1 MTSIANN
8 EPTNEKVSTT
18 KTFAHE
24 CTVVL
29 KMSSKCTLSFDKF
42 MHLYLQHFG
51 RQCRLADYGPFNKLK
66 NLFESIPA
74 TIEIKEDVNGERVIH
89 LMDCVCKNSTVS
101 AMIQAETAK
110 IESNGAAPDDFDN
123 QAGIYILQKIRNYAN
138 FKIRNRKTLPKLNIG
153 IYSKFGQYYRYN
165 ITMYDFIHIIQFLI
179 PIWSWI
185 SKMML
190 ENETFFHFSFE
201 MLLRLHS
208 YLNLL

>member
-24 CTVVL
+24 CTTVM

-110 IESNGAAPDDFDN
+110 IESNGAAPDDLDN
-123 QAGIYILQKIRNYAN
+123 DEEDASTCKSILHRFGYNNETA
-138 FKIRNRKTLPKLNIG
+138 RNRHKKNLRYADGVLPG
-153 IYSKFGQYYRYN
+153 SGSPDDYS
-165 ITMYDFIHIIQFLI
+165 TA
-179 PIWSWI
+179 
-185 SKMML
+185 ML
-190 ENETFFHFSFE
+190 EMSPPPT
-201 MLLRLHS
+201 HS
-208 YLNLL
+208 VGNR